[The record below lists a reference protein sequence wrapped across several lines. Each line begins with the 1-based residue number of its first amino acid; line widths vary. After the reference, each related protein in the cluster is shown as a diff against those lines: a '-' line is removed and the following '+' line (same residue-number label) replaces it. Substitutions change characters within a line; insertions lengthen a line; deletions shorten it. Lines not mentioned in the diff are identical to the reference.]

1 MNPSS
6 PASSSTSATPVALPP
21 RPLVT
26 PRTLSLV
33 FIVALA
39 LAWGWLP
46 EFTVSVLS
54 NIGLYALVAVGLVL
68 LTGVCLCPVC
78 ASACSCM
85 S

>member
-6 PASSSTSATPVALPP
+6 STPVASSSASAVPEG

-26 PRTLSLV
+26 PRVLTLV

-46 EFTVSVLS
+46 AFTVTVLS
-54 NIGLYALVAVGLVL
+54 NIGLYALVAVGLSL
-68 LTGVCLCPVC
+68 IHI
-78 ASACSCM
+78 
-85 S
+85 

>member
-6 PASSSTSATPVALPP
+6 STPVASSSASAVPEG

-26 PRTLSLV
+26 PRVLTLV

-46 EFTVSVLS
+46 AFTVTVLS
-54 NIGLYALVAVGLVL
+54 LSLIHI
-68 LTGVCLCPVC
+68 
-78 ASACSCM
+78 
-85 S
+85 